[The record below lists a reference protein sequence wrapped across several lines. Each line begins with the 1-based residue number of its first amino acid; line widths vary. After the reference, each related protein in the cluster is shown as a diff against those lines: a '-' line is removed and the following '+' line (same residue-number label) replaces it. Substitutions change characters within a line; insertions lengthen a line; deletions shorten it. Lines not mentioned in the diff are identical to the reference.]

1 MLQQYVKRIK
11 TSFTIAVGQ
20 HMIKSFLFL
29 IVCLFLNGNILS
41 QECPYTIYS
50 RLSDSARQSFK
61 SQKFKEARNLF
72 QQAFQQTDFP
82 LGHDL
87 SFALVVA
94 VETDDH
100 HFAKMVATQL
110 AKGGIPKRYFSKYA
124 KKKWF
129 KEFSAEWP
137 SHTKYFEEHF
147 SREMHN
153 QFIALIELDNNFNN
167 QYHQWREGKIE
178 LSLVEL
184 IESAQRVVVGF
195 EEFYQEFGFPLERK
209 MGYNYDRTK
218 NRIEPYPTHIVL
230 IHIYQRGMRLF
241 EENLV
246 EIVCQGGLEPKY
258 LPTIKKIQGFG
269 DGTSIENEMTAR
281 YRKYRPDN

>member
-1 MLQQYVKRIK
+1 
-11 TSFTIAVGQ
+11 
-20 HMIKSFLFL
+20 MIKSFLFL
-29 IVCLFLNGNILS
+29 IVCLFLYGNILS
-41 QECPYTIYS
+41 QECPYTLYS

-61 SQKFKEARNLF
+61 NQKFKEARNLF

-87 SFALVVA
+87 SFALVAA

-100 HFAKMVATQL
+100 HFAKTIATQL

-124 KKKWF
+124 KKKWYT
-129 KEFSAEWP
+129 EFSAEWP
-137 SHTKYFEEHF
+137 ANIKYFEEHF
-147 SREMHN
+147 NRGMRD
-153 QFIALIELDNNFNN
+153 QFLALIELDNSFNN

-178 LSLVEL
+178 FSPEEL
-184 IESAQRVVVGF
+184 IESAQRVVDGF
-195 EEFYQEFGFPLERK
+195 EEFQQEFGFPLERK

-230 IHIYQRGMRLF
+230 IHVYQRGMRLF
-241 EENLV
+241 EENL
-246 EIVCQGGLEPKY
+246 EEMVCQGGLDPRY

-269 DGTSIENEMTAR
+269 DGTGIENEMRAR
-281 YRKYRPDN
+281 FRKYRPDN